1 MTSNNDNLN
10 ENVQQMDALALTKA
24 ITSLTKKIAQLEK
37 TNSQLTSSNSQLR
50 ESVLRLEITQI
61 QNQAELKASH
71 LNFLQQLADTLNS
84 KKSSS
89 LEPTLQSLTT
99 ALQTVSSQL
108 QEQKK
113 LAKELPSSQKYLNS

>member
-1 MTSNNDNLN
+1 MTLSNNNST
-10 ENVQQMDALALTKA
+10 ENMQQMEALTKA

-37 TNSQLTSSNSQLR
+37 TNSQLTNSNSQLR

-99 ALQTVSSQL
+99 ALQMVSSQL
-108 QEQKK
+108 REQKK
-113 LAKELPSSQKYLNS
+113 LAK